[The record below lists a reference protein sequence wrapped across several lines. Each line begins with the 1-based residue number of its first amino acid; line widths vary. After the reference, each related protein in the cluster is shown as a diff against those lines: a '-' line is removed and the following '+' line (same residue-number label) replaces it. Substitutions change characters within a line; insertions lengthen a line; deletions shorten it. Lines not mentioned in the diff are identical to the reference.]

1 MGKIEAINI
10 TNISEENTFYV
21 NQAILEKGKGI
32 VNDRY
37 YENFKEKKEQVTL
50 INLEDIN
57 NFNNKIKKHI
67 DTKDFRRNIIISG
80 INLNELI
87 NKKIKINEVT
97 LKIHEI
103 CQPCKYLQDKLK
115 IPGLVKMLV
124 NKSGVRAEILSSG
137 NISVG
142 DTIKILYLLFPNI
155 KEVSCFSWCQNR

>member
-50 INLEDIN
+50 INLESIN
-57 NFNNKIKKHI
+57 NFNYQIKQNI
-67 DTKDFRRNIIISG
+67 DAKDFRRNIIVSG
-80 INLNELI
+80 ISLNELI
-87 NKKIKINEVT
+87 NKKIKINDVT

-115 IPGLVKMLV
+115 IPSLVKMLV

-137 NISVG
+137 SLSVG
-142 DTIKILYLLFPNI
+142 NVIKIM
-155 KEVSCFSWCQNR
+155 K

>member
-50 INLEDIN
+50 INLEDID
-57 NFNNKIKKHI
+57 NFNKQIKQNI
-67 DTKDFRRNIIISG
+67 DAKDFRRNIIVSG

-87 NKKIKINEVT
+87 NKKIKVNEIT

-103 CQPCKYLQDKLK
+103 CQPCKYLQDRLK
-115 IPGLVKMLV
+115 IPSLVKMLV
-124 NKSGVRAEILSSG
+124 NKSGVRAEILHSG
-137 NISVG
+137 SLSVG
-142 DTIKILYLLFPNI
+142 DVIKVI
-155 KEVSCFSWCQNR
+155 K

>member
-50 INLEDIN
+50 INLKDIN

-80 INLNELI
+80 INLNKLI

-124 NKSGVRAEILSSG
+124 NKSGVRAEILTSG
-137 NISVG
+137 SLSVG
-142 DTIKILYLLFPNI
+142 NLIKIL
-155 KEVSCFSWCQNR
+155 K

>member
-21 NQAILEKGKGI
+21 NQAILKRGKGI

-37 YENFKEKKEQVTL
+37 YGNFKEKKEQVTL
-50 INLEDIN
+50 INIEEIN
-57 NFNNKIKKHI
+57 NFNSQIKHNI
-67 DTKDFRRNIIISG
+67 DAKDFRRNIIISG
-80 INLNELI
+80 INLNGLI

-103 CQPCKYLQDKLK
+103 CQPCRYLQSRLK
-115 IPGLVKMLV
+115 IPGLVKKLL

-137 NISVG
+137 SLSVG
-142 DTIKILYLLFPNI
+142 DIIRIIK
-155 KEVSCFSWCQNR
+155 

>member
-50 INLEDIN
+50 INLEEIN
-57 NFNNKIKKHI
+57 NFNNLIKQNI
-67 DTKDFRRNIIISG
+67 DAKNFRRNIIVSG

-97 LKIHEI
+97 LRIHEI
-103 CQPCKYLQDKLK
+103 CQPCKYLQNKLE

-124 NKSGVRAEILSSG
+124 NKSGVRAEILTSG
-137 NISVG
+137 NLSVG
-142 DTIKILYLLFPNI
+142 DNIKII
-155 KEVSCFSWCQNR
+155 K

>member
-10 TNISEENTFYV
+10 TNISENNTFYI

-37 YENFKEKKEQVTL
+37 YGNFKEKKEQVTL
-50 INLEDIN
+50 INLEEIN
-57 NFNNKIKKHI
+57 NFNNQIKMNI
-67 DTKDFRRNIIISG
+67 DAKSFRRNIIVSG

-87 NKKIKINEVT
+87 NKKVKINEVT

-115 IPGLVKMLV
+115 IPGLIKILV
-124 NKSGVRAEILSSG
+124 NKSGVRAEILTSG
-137 NISVG
+137 SISVG
-142 DTIKILYLLFPNI
+142 DDIKII
-155 KEVSCFSWCQNR
+155 K

>member
-10 TNISEENTFYV
+10 ANISEENTFYV

-50 INLEDIN
+50 INLEDID
-57 NFNNKIKKHI
+57 NFNKQIKQNI
-67 DTKDFRRNIIISG
+67 DAKDFRRNIIVSG

-87 NKKIKINEVT
+87 DRKIKVNEIA

-103 CQPCKYLQDKLK
+103 CQPCKYLRDRLK

-137 NISVG
+137 RLSVG
-142 DTIKILYLLFPNI
+142 DVIKIL
-155 KEVSCFSWCQNR
+155 K